1 MSLSVY
7 YTVMP
12 DSILL

>member
-1 MSLSVY
+1 MSLGVN